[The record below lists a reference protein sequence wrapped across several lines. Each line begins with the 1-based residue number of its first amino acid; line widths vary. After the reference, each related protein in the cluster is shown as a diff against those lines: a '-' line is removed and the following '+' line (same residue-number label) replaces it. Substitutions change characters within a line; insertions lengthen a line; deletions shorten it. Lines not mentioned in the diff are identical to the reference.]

1 VKIRPYEA
9 RDSADVAAISATCAR
24 SEADFALNPLWETE
38 SELASEFARRG
49 IDAAS
54 HLWVADAGDG
64 EVLGFAGF
72 LRDPGSAEAG
82 LVCPVVV
89 RGGRRRGIGGELL
102 RATLEAGRDA
112 LGIRYT
118 TAGIGTRNR
127 AGYSLLSSHG
137 FRPVRQHFLMRCT
150 RRPAIATPPAGLAFE
165 RAVDDDLDAVRTLYH
180 ACGFAKRSPEAM
192 TATFGD
198 GRHAHPGA
206 RDAYRWTPESGVYVR
221 DEFRGRGIGRRL
233 YERLIAVLRVQGFR
247 SVVAGI
253 TLPNDVSVRLHER
266 LGFEPCGVIRD
277 AGCKHGTWHDV
288 GFWQLRLRTDDRPC
302 TELLKPDEAFEAT
315 G

>member
-112 LGIRYT
+112 LRIRYT

-165 RAVDDDLDAVRTLYH
+165 RAVDDDLDAVRTPASTRRCATAASARRSSPGPSPRASTPAASPPCCCCRPPTAPRCAPTRRSASG
-180 ACGFAKRSPEAM
+180 AC
-192 TATFGD
+192 
-198 GRHAHPGA
+198 
-206 RDAYRWTPESGVYVR
+206 V
-221 DEFRGRGIGRRL
+221 
-233 YERLIAVLRVQGFR
+233 
-247 SVVAGI
+247 
-253 TLPNDVSVRLHER
+253 
-266 LGFEPCGVIRD
+266 
-277 AGCKHGTWHDV
+277 
-288 GFWQLRLRTDDRPC
+288 
-302 TELLKPDEAFEAT
+302 
-315 G
+315 